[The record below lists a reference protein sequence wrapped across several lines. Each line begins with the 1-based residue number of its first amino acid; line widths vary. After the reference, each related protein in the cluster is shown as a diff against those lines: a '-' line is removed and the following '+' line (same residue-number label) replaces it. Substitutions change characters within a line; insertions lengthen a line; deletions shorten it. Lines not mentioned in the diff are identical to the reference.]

1 VGRPTRPSLVG
12 GAAGLITA
20 LLAGIGF
27 GAVPAEDSPE
37 ASLPATVDAAHVPPL
52 LAFPGE
58 PVTLRYAIVCPPRDD
73 GAPCDGSGD
82 VYARAGDTGAFSR
95 FSLQRGNES
104 KDGRYFVALPSEI
117 TSAPDGFSYYAVL
130 RDEASRATIT
140 VPSGGDAAPQRN
152 LRLVRPTEVRLPA
165 QAFGDVRK
173 ADVRI
178 VAAAWGDDV
187 GEVGLSGSRE
197 LGLTGPSAFDAT
209 EDGEV
214 TVLDGANG
222 RVERWSRGRATATTL
237 DVGDA
242 LSDLVVETDGTLDVL
257 EPATLETPFPRLLS
271 FRPDGRLKWSQRLV
285 DRTWSKLARGPEGP
299 IVQQQPSEQWLPAA
313 ERGRPLTRAAQA
325 QRGRAAR
332 QMPNGRG
339 VVVQRVGTDELRVAE
354 TAGNRIARAWRIVSA
369 TPMGEVQLAEPAGRA
384 LVVVVKAYDDDSD
397 EFEVLLL
404 DRSGIVRR
412 FAVPAAAWAESA
424 PLARFRV
431 AGSSLYQLGSTP
443 TGAFVDRFDL
453 EVTP

>member
-1 VGRPTRPSLVG
+1 VGRPTKRSLVG
-12 GAAGLITA
+12 GAAGLIAA

-37 ASLPATVDAAHVPPL
+37 PSLPAAVDAAHVPPL
-52 LAFPGE
+52 LVLPGE
-58 PVTLRYAIVCPPRDD
+58 PVTLRYAIVCRPRHD

-82 VYARAGDTGAFSR
+82 VYARVGDTGAFSR
-95 FSLQRGNES
+95 FSLQRGNDS

-130 RDEASRATIT
+130 REEASGATIT
-140 VPSGGDAAPQRN
+140 VPSGGAAAPQRN

-165 QAFGDVRK
+165 QAFGHVRK
-173 ADVRI
+173 ADVRV

-197 LGLTGPSAFDAT
+197 LGLTGPSAFDVT

-222 RVERWSRGRATATTL
+222 RVERWSRGRATTTTL

-242 LSDLVVETDGTLDVL
+242 ISDLVVETDGTLDVL

-271 FRPDGRLKWSQRLV
+271 FRPDGRLKWSQRLA

-313 ERGRPLTRAAQA
+313 ERGKPLTRAAQA

-339 VVVQRVGTDELRVAE
+339 VVVQRLGIGELRVAE

-384 LVVVVKAYDDDSD
+384 LVVVVKAYDDDND

-404 DRSGIVRR
+404 DRSGIVRW